1 MVLDRQCGCTAEA
14 SASFWL
20 MEGQKLVCRPG
31 AFTCFGV
38 VMALAVQFYSGVS
51 KQQSFPPAHR
61 MGAPERRLRALPD
74 HSACVNPFAHM
85 RKHVDVRNMFASPG
99 IMRLSEPEVTGVC
112 QN

>member
-1 MVLDRQCGCTAEA
+1 MLWRGYGPCRAVL
-14 SASFWL
+14 
-20 MEGQKLVCRPG
+20 
-31 AFTCFGV
+31 
-38 VMALAVQFYSGVS
+38 
-51 KQQSFPPAHR
+51 QQGEQATKFSPAHR